1 MVISRCVTYL
11 LQDHL
16 LVPPIV
22 DEKYTSLGTLLFV
35 TAKDD
40 TLMEKGVAA
49 FLFDQVPLE

>member
-22 DEKYTSLGTLLFV
+22 DEKYTSLGTLLLV
-35 TAKDD
+35 TAKDNA
-40 TLMEKGVAA
+40 LMEKGVAA